1 MVPDLLKVNRVDGVL
16 LAFFAPQ
23 PPGGLLERNGFGFG
37 KRSKKKQFPL
47 NRGAS
52 FVEND
57 GNDILKSWII
67 GIKWLRTYSV
77 AFVFSVLDE
86 DVFYPFIPP

>member
-1 MVPDLLKVNRVDGVL
+1 MVLVL
-16 LAFFAPQ
+16 GREA
-23 PPGGLLERNGFGFG
+23 
-37 KRSKKKQFPL
+37 KKKQFPL

-57 GNDILKSWII
+57 GNDILMCWIV
-67 GIKWLRTYSV
+67 GITWLRTYSV
-77 AFVFSVLDE
+77 AFVFSVSDE